1 MEVVSDGGVV
11 RSIQNHGIRDLPHRI
26 KAKRPDIFGNRY
38 FDKGRF
44 VSIYYDGNP
53 NTIRMIENVLV
64 FNDDVI
70 RRATLKA
77 RNPLWYVNI
86 AREDKNPYVGKV
98 RRMEH
103 EARMQQQQLAKQQ
116 RLAERNNAAAT
127 ASDTASSMSSSSVS
141 ADGLMQEQPQQQQH
155 EGGEGEQVTLAAA
168 SVAAEVAGGE
178 AVKDFVTETMEDVPM
193 EEAASE
199 TTTTATTITD
209 QLMPDASEPTPS
221 NKPE

>member
-209 QLMPDASEPTPS
+209 QLMPDASEPNQS